1 MTNEQLAVLAQQ
13 GDRRALFD
21 LWEAVKPFCMAAAG
35 HVYRRHDPAKLS
47 GRGVTLEDLQ
57 QETYCAFRKALAAF
71 KPERVYKF
79 TTYLSYPLKNAFA
92 QLLGY
97 GNTKRDPLDDC
108 ISFDAPA
115 GEDNDAPLS
124 DVIED
129 PEAAQQITDVEDDC
143 YTAAL
148 HTALETAMRETCDPA
163 EQRIL
168 KTRFYL
174 NQTRGQCAETL
185 GMTKAGVRQLES
197 RALRNMRKPEAR
209 CLLNGF
215 REEYAY
221 SVSTSFSAWS
231 AKGSNPER
239 VTELLERDFHG
250 FK

>member
-1 MTNEQLAVLAQQ
+1 MTNEQLAALAQQ

-47 GRGVTLEDLQ
+47 GQGVTLEDLQ
-57 QETYCAFRKALAAF
+57 QETYCAFREALTAF
-71 KPERVYKF
+71 KPEREYKF

-92 QLLGY
+92 RLLGY
-97 GNTKRDPLDDC
+97 GNKKRDPLDDC
-108 ISFDAPA
+108 LSFDAPV

-124 DVIED
+124 DAIED

-143 YTAAL
+143 YTAEL
-148 HTALETAMRETCDPA
+148 HAALETAMRETCDPA

-174 NQTRGQCAETL
+174 NQTRSKCAETL
-185 GMTKAGVRQLES
+185 GMTKAGVRQLEA

-209 CLLNGF
+209 RLLNSF

-239 VTELLERDFHG
+239 VTERLAYDFHG
-250 FK
+250 FL

>member
-1 MTNEQLAVLAQQ
+1 M
-13 GDRRALFD
+13 
-21 LWEAVKPFCMAAAG
+21 
-35 HVYRRHDPAKLS
+35 
-47 GRGVTLEDLQ
+47 
-57 QETYCAFRKALAAF
+57 
-71 KPERVYKF
+71 
-79 TTYLSYPLKNAFA
+79 
-92 QLLGY
+92 GY

-124 DVIED
+124 DAIED

-185 GMTKAGVRQLES
+185 GMTKAGVRQLEA

-209 CLLNGF
+209 RLLNGF